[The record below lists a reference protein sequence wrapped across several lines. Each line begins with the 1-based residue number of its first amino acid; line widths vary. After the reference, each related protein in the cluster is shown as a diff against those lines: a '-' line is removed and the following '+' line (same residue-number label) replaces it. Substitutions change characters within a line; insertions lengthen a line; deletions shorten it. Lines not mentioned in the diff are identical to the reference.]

1 MNLIFKADVQGSVE
15 PIVNSLEE
23 LGVEDRKVNIL
34 RQGIGRITES
44 DVMLASASDAIII
57 GFNVSVDEA
66 ARRMAAQE
74 DVDIRQYDII
84 YRLVEDVDKALRGT
98 LEPVY
103 EDVVIGHAE
112 VRAIFAIRRRGNVAG
127 CYVTDGEVT
136 RNAQVRVQRSGEEL
150 FDGSLDS
157 LKRFQDDVPE
167 VRAGFE
173 CGISVAGFDDFA
185 EGDVLEFYRRQRVS

>member
-1 MNLIFKADVQGSVE
+1 VIFKADVQGSVE
-15 PIVNSLEE
+15 PIVNSLEK
-23 LGVEDRKVNIL
+23 LGTDDMKVNIL
-34 RQGIGRITES
+34 HQGIGRITES

-57 GFNVSVDEA
+57 GFNVTVDEA

-74 DVDIRQYDII
+74 GVDIRQYDII
-84 YRLVEDVDKALRGT
+84 YRLVDDVDKALKGM

-103 EDVVIGHAE
+103 EDVAIGHAE
-112 VRAIFAIRRRGNVAG
+112 VRAIFSIRRKGNVAG

-136 RNAQVRVQRSGEEL
+136 RNAMVRVLRAGDEI

-157 LKRFQDDVPE
+157 LRRFQEDVAE

-173 CGISVAGFDDFA
+173 CGIGVAGFDDFE